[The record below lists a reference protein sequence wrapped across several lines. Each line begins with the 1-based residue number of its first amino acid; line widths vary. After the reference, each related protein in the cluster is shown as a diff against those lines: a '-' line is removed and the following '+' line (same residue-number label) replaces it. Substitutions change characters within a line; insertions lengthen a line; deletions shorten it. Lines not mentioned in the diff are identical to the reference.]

1 MSDIGLC
8 ERRFRSYHK
17 LEQETDVLKQSI
29 LMEIRRMFS
38 SKEFK
43 IAVFMAGII
52 VFGQFCQNFY
62 YMIHGINN
70 VSIFEK
76 WIGVREEN
84 FASVVFFWLFP
95 ILAVFPYGW
104 TMCEELH
111 NGYAAQVMIRNG
123 KKNYFIGKMLASF
136 ISGGIVTA
144 GVLMLDFVILTMMFP
159 TCYPRTNDLF
169 CGIWPGHFCSILFY
183 EHPFLYVFLWTGV
196 VFLWGGAIAVL
207 GCALGFLVKNTV
219 VLLPTVWLLCVGET
233 ILSEFM
239 PLKQNGMNIETGWLK
254 LLYADTPSLNP
265 AWVIFGSIAVI
276 LMVAVTIFVMKG
288 SHHEVL

>member
-1 MSDIGLC
+1 MSYVGLC
-8 ERRFRSYHK
+8 ERRFCSHHK

-43 IAVFMAGII
+43 VAVFMASII
-52 VFGQFCQNFY
+52 AFGQFFQNFY

-76 WIGVREEN
+76 WIGVRNEN
-84 FASVVFFWLFP
+84 FAAVVFFWLFP
-95 ILAVFPYGW
+95 ILAVFPYGG

-123 KKNYFIGKMLASF
+123 KKNYFLGKMLASF

-144 GVLMLDFVILTMMFP
+144 GVLVLDFVILTIMFP
-159 TCYPRTNDLF
+159 ACYPRPNDLF
-169 CGIWPGHFCSILFY
+169 CGIWPGHFFSLLFY
-183 EHPFLYVFLWTGV
+183 EHPFLYVILWTGV

-207 GCALGFLVKNTV
+207 GCALGFFVKNTV

-239 PLKQNGMNIETGWLK
+239 PLKQNGMNIEIGWLK
-254 LLYADTPSLNP
+254 LLYADTLSLNP
-265 AWVIFGSIAVI
+265 AWVVFGSIAVI
-276 LMVAVTIFVMKG
+276 LMVAVTIVVMKG